1 MYAPRSNRKL
11 PTIPRDSLEAWAK
24 ILDEF
29 GKLSII
35 GLIALIRAGSDN
47 YRIETVLLLLVTIVA
62 TLGTSLIIRRFIQ
75 NYY

>member
-1 MYAPRSNRKL
+1 
-11 PTIPRDSLEAWAK
+11 LEAWAK

-47 YRIETVLLLLVTIVA
+47 YRIDTVLLLLVTIVA